1 MADDTAVTS
10 PAKASEGARTV
21 MVCRGTGCESS
32 HSAQVQENLAAE
44 VAAQGLVDVKV
55 KFTGCH
61 GFCEYGPIVVIEP
74 EGAFYARVKP
84 EDATEIVQT
93 HLIEGGRVDRLVYRD
108 PTTDEAIPLYRDIPF
123 YARQQRH
130 VLRRCGHI
138 EPEDIDDY
146 LATDGYVALRKVLFQ
161 MTPDEVIA
169 EIKASGLR
177 GRGGAGFPTGLK
189 WGFTRAAEGEPK
201 YVVCNCDEGDPG
213 AFMNRSEVEADP
225 HSLLEGMIIAAYA
238 IGAHKGYVYA
248 RAEYPLAIRRL
259 RIAIAQ
265 AEERGYLGEDIM
277 GSGFGFHVEIK
288 EGAGAFV
295 CGEETALLASIEGR
309 RGMPRP
315 RPPFPAQSGLWG
327 KPTLLN
333 NVGTFFAV
341 PLIIQNGAQ
350 WYARIGTP
358 KSTGTKVFSLVG
370 TIANSGLVEVPMGT
384 PLRDIVFGIG
394 GGIPGGRQF
403 KAVQTGGPSGGC
415 LPTSQL
421 DLPVDFESLAEAG
434 SIVGSGGMVV
444 MDDTTCMV
452 DVSRFFL
459 SFTQKESCG
468 KCVPCRIG
476 TKRML
481 EILER
486 ICAGQGR
493 AEDIDLLLD
502 LSETAKNAS
511 LCALGQTSVNP
522 VLSTLRYFREEY
534 EAHIREKR
542 CPALRCE
549 ALITYYIL
557 PDKCEGCGICRRAC
571 PVEAISGDRRMIHII
586 DQTKCTK
593 CGTCLQVC
601 PERFS
606 AVTKV
611 SGEAIRV
618 PTELVPVGS
627 TEW

>member
-1 MADDTAVTS
+1 MAEKKESGSATAPVSGPITLL
-10 PAKASEGARTV
+10 
-21 MVCRGTGCESS
+21 VCRGTGCESS
-32 HSAQVQENLAAE
+32 HSAQVQSSLSAE
-44 VAAQGLVDVKV
+44 VERQGLSDVAV

-74 EGAFYARVKP
+74 EGTFYARVAR
-84 EDATEIVQT
+84 EDAAEIVQS
-93 HLIEGGRVDRLVYRD
+93 HLVDGQLVDRLVYRN
-108 PTTDEAIPLYRDIPF
+108 PSTDEPIPCFHDIPF
-123 YARQQRH
+123 YAKQQRY
-130 VLRRCGHI
+130 VLARCGRI
-138 EPEDIDDY
+138 DPENIDDY
-146 LATDGYVALRKVLFQ
+146 LATEGYEGLRKVLFE
-161 MTPDEVIA
+161 MDPEGVIQ
-169 EIKASGLR
+169 ELKASGLR

-225 HSLLEGMIIAAYA
+225 HALIEGMTIAAFA
-238 IGAHKGYVYA
+238 IGAAEGYVYA

-259 RIAIAQ
+259 RIALAQ
-265 AEERGYLGEDIM
+265 AEERGYLGDDIM
-277 GSGFGFHVEIK
+277 GSGFSFRIEIK

-295 CGEETALLASIEGR
+295 CGEETALMASIEGR

-315 RPPFPAQSGLWG
+315 RPPYPAQSGLWD

-333 NVGTFFAV
+333 NVGTFLNV
-341 PLIIQNGAQ
+341 PLIMLRGAD
-350 WYARIGTP
+350 WYSQIGTERS
-358 KSTGTKVFSLVG
+358 KGTKVFSLVG
-370 TIANSGLVEVPMGT
+370 TVVNSGLVEVPMGT

-394 GGIPGGRQF
+394 GGIPGGREY

-415 LPTSQL
+415 LPASQL
-421 DLPVDFESLAEAG
+421 DLPVDYESLAEAG

-459 SFTQKESCG
+459 SFTQMESCG
-468 KCVPCRIG
+468 KCVPCRLG

-486 ICAGQGR
+486 ICAGEG
-493 AEDIDLLLD
+493 EEGDIDLLVD
-502 LSETAKNAS
+502 LSETIKNAS

-522 VLSTLRYFREEY
+522 VLSTLRYFRDEY
-534 EAHIREKR
+534 EAHVVDKR

-557 PDKCEGCGICRRAC
+557 PDKCQGCGRCRKAC
-571 PVEAISGDRRMIHII
+571 PVEAIAGDRRMIHVI

-593 CGTCLQVC
+593 CGTCITVC
-601 PERFS
+601 PERFG
-606 AVTKV
+606 AATKV
-611 SGEAIRV
+611 SGEEIRV
-618 PTELVPVGS
+618 PRELVPVGS